1 MNLTSRHA
9 GAPQLNAG
17 VRRDRSGIER
27 RRGWN
32 MWEAPMRKRAC
43 LAVVAF
49 GLCFVAYEARWAT
62 AGAPTTTTYLV
73 VYKPGPS
80 WLQGKSIVE
89 QPLKEH
95 GRYILSLYVKGSLK
109 SGGPFSDDAG
119 GAAVFEAAND
129 EEAKAVVAADPAV
142 TSGTFVAELH
152 PWGLVDWARH
162 VKK

>member
-1 MNLTSRHA
+1 MK
-9 GAPQLNAG
+9 
-17 VRRDRSGIER
+17 
-27 RRGWN
+27 
-32 MWEAPMRKRAC
+32 KRAG
-43 LAVVAF
+43 LAAVAF
-49 GLCFVAYEARWAT
+49 GLCVVAYGARGAT

-80 WLQGKSIVE
+80 WRQGKPIAE

-109 SGGPFSDDAG
+109 SAGPFSDDAG

-142 TSGTFVAELH
+142 ASGVFLAELH
-152 PWGLVDWARH
+152 PWGLVDWSRH